1 MKILILA
8 SNLSNEAGGY
18 SESTL
23 LQRESLDK
31 KRNQAFLLGYW
42 ESNSLIFMHNA
53 TYKINLF
60 KSFFFKIFPFSN
72 LYFKKMISIKP
83 DIIDVQGLWNSASI
97 FNFLYFRN
105 NSTPYLIT
113 PRGMLEKWALQKS
126 YFKKKI
132 FYHLLEKNNIN
143 NAACIRVT
151 SLLEAKNI
159 RSIGFKNS
167 IVNIPNA
174 IPISKINLKIK
185 KNSVKKRILFLS
197 RLNPKKGLFE
207 LLNAWKIIQDKNLD
221 WELVICGYDEN
232 GYKKKMLY
240 LSVKLKLKRVVFLE
254 HVYGEK
260 KNALYK
266 SCDLF
271 ILLSHSE
278 NFGLVIAEALSF
290 GLPVITTVNTPWKSL
305 NKKGCGWCIELNEK
319 IIINTMNYAMNL
331 SNKERFEMG
340 KKARKW
346 IAKDYSINAMATKL
360 CRVYNWILNKG
371 PKPKDLLV
379 K

>member
-18 SESTL
+18 SESIFL
-23 LQRESLDK
+23 LRKGLNK
-31 KRNQAFLLGYW
+31 KRNKAFLLGYW
-42 ESNSLIFMHNA
+42 TSDLLVLLHKL

-60 KSFFFKIFPFSN
+60 NSFFFKIFPFSF
-72 LYFKKMISIKP
+72 LYYNKMIFIKP

-105 NSTPYLIT
+105 NSTPYVIT

-126 YFKKKI
+126 YLKKKI
-132 FYHLLEKNNIN
+132 FYHLLEKYNIN
-143 NAACIRVT
+143 NAACIRAT

-159 RSIGFKNS
+159 RYLGFKNP

-174 IPISKINLKIK
+174 IQISQINFKIK

-197 RLNPKKGLFE
+197 RLNPKKGIVE

-232 GYKKKMLY
+232 RYKKKMLD
-240 LSVKLKLKRVVFLE
+240 LSVKLELKRIVFLE
-254 HVYGEK
+254 PVYGEK

-340 KKARKW
+340 KEARKW
-346 IAKDYSINAMATKL
+346 IIKDYSTNAMIIKIY
-360 CRVYNWILNKG
+360 RVYNWILNKG

>member
-18 SESTL
+18 SESIL

-31 KRNQAFLLGYW
+31 KGYQAFLLGYW
-42 ESNSLIFMHNA
+42 VSKSLLFLHTL

-60 KSFFFKIFPFSN
+60 KSIFFKIYPFSN

-83 DIIDVQGLWNSASI
+83 DIIDVQGLWNSASV

-105 NSTPYLIT
+105 NSTPYMIT
-113 PRGMLEKWALQKS
+113 PRGMLEKWALNKS
-126 YFKKKI
+126 YFKKKF

-143 NAACIRVT
+143 NAACIRAT
-151 SLLEAKNI
+151 SLLEAKSI
-159 RSIGFKNS
+159 RSLGFKNQ

-174 IPISKINLKIK
+174 IQVSKFNFKIK
-185 KNSVKKRILFLS
+185 KNSKKKILFLS
-197 RLNPKKGLFE
+197 RLNPKKGIVE

-221 WELVICGYDEN
+221 WELVICGHDEN
-232 GYKKKMLY
+232 GYKKKILD
-240 LSVKLKLKRVVFLE
+240 LSFKLKLKRIVFIE
-254 HVYGEK
+254 PVYGEK

-290 GLPVITTVNTPWKSL
+290 GLPVITTINTPWKFL
-305 NKKGCGWCIELNEK
+305 NKKGCGWCIELNKK

-331 SNKERFEMG
+331 NNKERFEMG
-340 KKARKW
+340 KKGRKW
-346 IAKDYSINAMATKL
+346 IINDYSINVMTTKL

-371 PKPKDLLV
+371 AKPIDLLV